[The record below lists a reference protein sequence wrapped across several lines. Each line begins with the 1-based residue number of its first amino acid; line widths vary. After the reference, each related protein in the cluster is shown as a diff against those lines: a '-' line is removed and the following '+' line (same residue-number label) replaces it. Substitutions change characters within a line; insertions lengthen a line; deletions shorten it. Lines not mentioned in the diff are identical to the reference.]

1 MGVPHIKVAGV
12 VGLAAR
18 TPVLRVVGRAPLAAV
33 QPEPSAGAGTGAGV
47 HGNSSSG
54 GPAGA
59 AAATQ
64 AQGSLQLGDEGFELQ
79 AGVGGQGEGE
89 VVLQQQPHLRP
100 THAPRAVWVQ
110 DFGLGQLWRR
120 VRAAAGGGGAAA
132 ERLREASGGVAGR
145 EAAGAVRPFASG
157 AVSVQAGRF
166 CGWLLDF
173 TRVTAKLDMGLW
185 GPAIRGEE
193 GLYRLLQKAAG

>member
-1 MGVPHIKVAGV
+1 M
-12 VGLAAR
+12 
-18 TPVLRVVGRAPLAAV
+18 
-33 QPEPSAGAGTGAGV
+33 
-47 HGNSSSG
+47 
-54 GPAGA
+54 
-59 AAATQ
+59 
-64 AQGSLQLGDEGFELQ
+64 ELQ
-79 AGVGGQGEGE
+79 ADAEARGEGE
-89 VVLQQQPHLRP
+89 VMLQQQPHLRP

-132 ERLREASGGVAGR
+132 ERQREAAGAGGGVAGAGR

-173 TRVTAKLDMGLW
+173 TRVTAKADLGLW

-193 GLYRLLQKAAG
+193 NRAAQVAPSTGEGCRCGKV